1 MIDGERRNLILF
13 QISLYIL
20 GFPIILGIFWFIT
33 GSITIKNVIA
43 PLVIYSILTP
53 ILFYEEYKRQ
63 Y

>member
-20 GFPIILGIFWFIT
+20 GFPIILGIFWLIT
-33 GSITIKNVIA
+33 GSITKNVIA

>member
-1 MIDGERRNLILF
+1 MIDGERRKLILF

-20 GFPIILGIFWFIT
+20 GFPIVLGVVWCIT
-33 GSITIKNVIA
+33 GSIITKNIIA

-53 ILFYEEYKRQ
+53 ILFYKEYIRQ

>member
-1 MIDGERRNLILF
+1 MIDGERRNLLLF

-20 GFPIILGIFWFIT
+20 GFPIILGIFWCAT
-33 GSITIKNVIA
+33 GSITKNVIA

-53 ILFYEEYKRQ
+53 ILFYKEYKRQ

>member
-1 MIDGERRNLILF
+1 MMDGKRRNLILF

-33 GSITIKNVIA
+33 GSITKDVIA

-53 ILFYEEYKRQ
+53 IFFYEEYKRQ

>member
-1 MIDGERRNLILF
+1 MIDGERRNLLLF

-20 GFPIILGIFWFIT
+20 GFPIVLGIFWRII
-33 GSITIKNVIA
+33 GSITKDVIA

-53 ILFYEEYKRQ
+53 ILFYKEYIRQ

>member
-1 MIDGERRNLILF
+1 MIDGKRRNLILF

-20 GFPIILGIFWFIT
+20 GFPIVLGIFWCTT
-33 GSITIKNVIA
+33 GSITKDVIA

-53 ILFYEEYKRQ
+53 ILFYKEYIRQ